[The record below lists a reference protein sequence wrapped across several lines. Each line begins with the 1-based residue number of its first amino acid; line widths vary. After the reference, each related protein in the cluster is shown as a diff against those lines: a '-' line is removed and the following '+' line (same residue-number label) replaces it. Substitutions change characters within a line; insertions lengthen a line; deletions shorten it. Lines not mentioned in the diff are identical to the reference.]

1 MKKHPIQ
8 EPKAKPVEV
17 DVRADL
23 LAHGSPTQEHIDPKT
38 GKVPEALWTDGTGHD
53 RMDMDVIAR
62 ANHGDDGAKSSKPV
76 K

>member
-23 LAHGSPTQEHIDPKT
+23 LAHGSPTREHIDPAT
-38 GKVPEALWTDGTGHD
+38 GRVPEGLYAGDGHD
-53 RMDMDVIAR
+53 RMQADVIAR
-62 ANHGDDGAKSSKPV
+62 ANHNDGDEKSSTPIK
-76 K
+76 